1 MLNYLFCLDQNY
13 NKQLLT
19 SLNSI
24 NTHSKTKFNVFIIH
38 NEPSSLL
45 DLINEYNII
54 FDKVNNLQVFKY
66 SQNGYVFPNLENNH
80 ISEATYYRFFIEDY
94 IKEDL
99 DCLIYLDCDI
109 LCLNNPEYI
118 LKETIKKLENSS
130 FAIAASTEYV
140 YTSETSELF
149 NRLNLSSNNYFNAGV
164 IVINYRLWKSQG
176 LKQKLLNAM
185 DEIYEKVNFW
195 DQDILNYVLDGNYL
209 SISNNLN
216 FSVPV
221 SKESSN
227 IDLRSVIFLH
237 FAGSN
242 KPWSI
247 EGILQSISSEFHKNY
262 FSLFSSPYFVVI
274 NYRKKALFDLI
285 KNLINLKILKLQKPF
300 KFIIEVFKALKK

>member
-1 MLNYLFCLDQNY
+1 MKLSIGIISRGRPNYLSATIMNW
-13 NKQLLT
+13 LT
-19 SLNSI
+19 
-24 NTHSKTKFNVFIIH
+24 TA
-38 NEPSSLL
+38 
-45 DLINEYNII
+45 D
-54 FDKVNNLQVFKY
+54 
-66 SQNGYVFPNLENNH
+66 
-80 ISEATYYRFFIEDY
+80 

-118 LKETIKKLENSS
+118 LKETITKLENSS

-195 DQDILNYVLDGNYL
+195 DQDILNYVIDGNYL

>member
-54 FDKVNNLQVFKY
+54 FDKVNNFQVFKY

-118 LKETIKKLENSS
+118 LKETITKLENSS

-262 FSLFSSPYFVVI
+262 FSLFSIPYFVVI

>member
-13 NKQLLT
+13 NKQLLI

-24 NTHSKTKFNVFIIH
+24 NTHSETKFNVFIIH
-38 NEPSSLL
+38 NEPSSLF
-45 DLINEYNII
+45 DLINEHNIT

-66 SQNGYVFPNLENNH
+66 SQNSYVFPNLENNH
-80 ISEATYYRFFIEDY
+80 ISEATYYRFFIDNY

-118 LKETIKKLENSS
+118 LKEIITKLENSN

-140 YTSETSELF
+140 HTPETSELF

-164 IVINYRLWKSQG
+164 IVINYRFWKSQG
-176 LKQKLLNAM
+176 LGQKLLNAM

-195 DQDILNYVLDGNYL
+195 DQDILNYVIDGNYL

-216 FSVPV
+216 FSAPV
-221 SKESSN
+221 SKESN
-227 IDLRSVIFLH
+227 IIDLRSVIFLH

-247 EGILQSISSEFHKNY
+247 EGTLQSISDEFHKNY
-262 FSLFSSPYFVVI
+262 SNLFSNPYFLVI
-274 NYRKKALFDLI
+274 NYRKKALFELV
-285 KNLINLKILKLQKPF
+285 KNLINLKILKLESPL